1 MSRRGEAR
9 SIEVTCTV
17 EVEGTA
23 DRLHAEVDLGGLP
36 VGPGDEVM
44 VHDAPTGPGPSG
56 HLLCHR
62 RATVVRAG
70 PIQRLRAHLA
80 GYLLLT
86 ELYEI
91 GFSVGRTR

>member
-1 MSRRGEAR
+1 MTRRGEER

-17 EVEGTA
+17 EVERTA
-23 DRLHAEVDLGGLP
+23 DRLHAEVDLGGVS
-36 VGPGDEVM
+36 VGPGDEVT
-44 VHDAPTGPGPSG
+44 VHDAPTAPGPGV
-56 HLLCHR
+56 HLMCRR

-70 PIQRLRAHLA
+70 PIRRLRAHLV